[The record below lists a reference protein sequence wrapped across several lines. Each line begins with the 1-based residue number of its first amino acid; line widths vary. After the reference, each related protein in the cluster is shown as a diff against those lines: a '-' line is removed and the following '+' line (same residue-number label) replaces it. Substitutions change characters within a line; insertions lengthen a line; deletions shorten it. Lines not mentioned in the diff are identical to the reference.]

1 MHQTRCSSVES
12 LPLRPFP
19 QKWSENENIFYIHR
33 VKKIFQPFRQPFPE
47 SDSISDMLR
56 SSAVI
61 GFFITF
67 FLYAFRPFGLDTY
80 PGNLLLLTLGF
91 GLIAAGMGLA
101 LDLVVRYV
109 LGQRKDMPSWT
120 LGKWVIQ
127 VMVLVLC
134 IGVANYFFMGWTSD
148 NVWRSWIALGIM
160 LRNTFL
166 IGIFPTLIL
175 GFWVQMNALRKN
187 VNEAQKLREAMH
199 EHPQNEAAIEL
210 SSQNDSTIL
219 TLLVS
224 EIYYAEAM
232 QNYVAIYHKRD
243 GKMERSLFRSTIQA
257 LALQLAR
264 TPIIRCHRSYLV
276 NTDCIEQVNGNAQG
290 LRLTLHQV
298 PGIEIPVSRSYI
310 PVLKSILA

>member
-1 MHQTRCSSVES
+1 
-12 LPLRPFP
+12 
-19 QKWSENENIFYIHR
+19 
-33 VKKIFQPFRQPFPE
+33 
-47 SDSISDMLR
+47 MLR
-56 SSAVI
+56 SCAVI

-80 PGNLLLLTLGF
+80 PGNLGLLTLGF
-91 GLIAAGMGLA
+91 GFIAAGMGLG

-109 LGQRKDMPSWT
+109 LGQRKDVPSWT
-120 LGKWVIQ
+120 LGKWVLQ

-134 IGVANYFFMGWTSD
+134 IGVANYLYIGLVSD
-148 NVWRSWIALGIM
+148 NAWRSWQALGIM

-187 VNEAQKLREAMH
+187 VHEAQKLQDAMH

-210 SSQNDSTIL
+210 SSPSDSTTL

-232 QNYVAIYHKRD
+232 QNYVAIHHGRD

-257 LALQLAR
+257 LAEQFDQ

-276 NTDCIEQVNGNAQG
+276 NTDFIEQVNGNAQG
-290 LRLTLHQV
+290 LRLKMRHLADV
-298 PGIEIPVSRSYI
+298 EIPVSRSYI
-310 PVLKSILA
+310 RLLRAILA